1 MYKKIETKLGN
12 RDITIETGRLAKQAD
27 GAVVVSYGET
37 KVLVTAVSSRE
48 EKEGLDFFPLTVDY
62 VEKYYSAG
70 KIPGGYLKREAKPTD
85 HATLTSRIID
95 RPIRPLFPKTYKN
108 ETQVIATVLSYD
120 PDFGSDEASLI
131 GASAALMISDIP
143 FNGPVAACRVAKVEG
158 KLIASPTV
166 EELENSTLDIL
177 VAASKDAVVMVEG
190 EVKLLPETEVLE
202 AIMFAKD
209 SMQDVIQTQIKLQKE
224 LGKEKRKVKE
234 ELVDKDLEKQVE
246 EKTLSKI
253 KEAFKVKD
261 KLERYK
267 ALNLIKEDLKE
278 IFEAYKETENFK
290 NLYSEKE
297 ILLKT
302 KIGEIFSEIKHNYA
316 KDLTLKE
323 NTRIDGREFTEV
335 RPIECMTKLLP
346 RVHGSSVFTRG
357 ETQVLAAVTLAGED
371 DEQFIDSIAGLVKD
385 KFMLHYN
392 FPPFSVGETKGLR
405 GPGRREIGHGT
416 LAKRGISA
424 ILPCHEDFPY
434 TIRVVSEVLESNGS
448 SSMGTVCSGC
458 MALMDAGVPIKET
471 VAGIAMGLIA
481 DEENDKFVVLTDIL
495 GDEDHL
501 GDMDF
506 KVVGTRNGISAI
518 QMDIKIAGV
527 TKEILETALNQARDG
542 RIHIIEEMEKE
553 IKEPRKSVSKYAPR
567 IETVQIDKEFV
578 RDIIGP
584 KGKVIKAIIEK
595 TDTKVNINDDGI
607 VSIASN
613 DMDKINEAKSI
624 ILGIAGNPEK
634 GTVFDAEVKKIM
646 DFGAFVEYLPGK
658 EGLVHVSEIA
668 KERVENVKDY
678 LNEGDKCQ
686 VKYLGKDDRGRV
698 KLSIKALKEDE

>member
-27 GAVVVSYGET
+27 GAVIVSYGET

-70 KIPGGYLKREAKPTD
+70 KVPGGYLKREAKPTD

-120 PDFGSDEASLI
+120 PDFGSDEVSLI

-143 FNGPVAACRVAKVEG
+143 FNGPIAACRVAKVDE
-158 KLIASPTV
+158 KLIASPTA

-190 EVKLLPETEVLE
+190 EVKLLPEEEVLE

-209 SMQDVIQTQIKLQKE
+209 SMQDVINAQIKLQKE
-224 LGKEKRKVKE
+224 CGKEKRQVKE
-234 ELVDKDLEKQVE
+234 ELLDKELEKQVE
-246 EKTLSKI
+246 EKTLDKI
-253 KEAFKVKD
+253 KKAFKVKE

-267 ALNLIKEDLKE
+267 ALSEIKEDLKE
-278 IFEAYKETENFK
+278 IFNTYKETENFK
-290 NLYSEKE
+290 KLYNEKE

-302 KIGEIFSEIKHNYA
+302 KISEIFSELKHKHA
-316 KDLTLKE
+316 KNLTLKE
-323 NTRIDGREFTEV
+323 NTRIDGRDFKEV
-335 RPIECMTKLLP
+335 RPIECITTLLP

-392 FPPFSVGETKGLR
+392 FPPFSVGEAKGLR

-416 LAKRGISA
+416 LAKRGIKA
-424 ILPCHEDFPY
+424 VLPNHEEFPY

-506 KVVGTRNGISAI
+506 KVVGTRSGISAI

-553 IKEPRKSVSKYAPR
+553 IKEPRESVSKYAPR

-584 KGKVIKAIIEK
+584 KGKVIKSIIEK
-595 TDTKVNINDDGI
+595 TGTKININDDGI

-613 DMDKINEAKSI
+613 DLEKIKEAKQI
-624 ILGIAGNPEK
+624 VLGIAGNPEE
-634 GTVFDAEVKKIM
+634 GTVFEAEVKKIM

-678 LNEGDKCQ
+678 LNEGDKCK

-698 KLSIKALKEDE
+698 KLSIKALKD